1 MDSSEEV
8 YGYVDITYYEVMPI
22 LVLTLKEP
30 FFMCSKSSLQVKSLL
45 NFEDEE
51 YVVLHLLFEQGSDS
65 SILLLLWSFCHR
77 EETVQPRAHV
87 SLTLGTLSSNEESL
101 QLNILLYKEVYKIYS
116 LLGMKVMIS
125 PVVM

>member
-1 MDSSEEV
+1 
-8 YGYVDITYYEVMPI
+8 
-22 LVLTLKEP
+22 
-30 FFMCSKSSLQVKSLL
+30 MCRQGGLL
-45 NFEDEE
+45 NFKNEE
-51 YVVLHLLFEQGSDS
+51 YMVFYLLFERAQPPPLSCYYGV
-65 SILLLLWSFCHR
+65 SFHR

-87 SLTLGTLSSNEESL
+87 SLTLGTFSSNEQSL